1 MRNPSAVKE
10 GGLQFSYL
18 SFPSPPSTYPTPTL
32 PIQLLD
38 SRLSGIRSSGLKS
51 QAPPTSPPPAWA
63 PGKPGAADPAGAAG
77 GALGMLAGVGRAR
90 LRAASRKPSPRGGCG
105 RERDGPRRWAYA
117 LRGLMPR
124 ASQLGAQLAATS
136 APRRHR
142 LSVLFGCRGEELQ
155 PLPRTGCRHC
165 PPGPSQ
171 GCRCGLLRGP
181 GPAPQRRAAAAAG
194 RPGVRPPFGD
204 FCALRSPATI
214 S

>member
-10 GGLQFSYL
+10 GGLQFFYL

-155 PLPRTGCRHC
+155 AVASHRLPALSSRSESRLPL
-165 PPGPSQ
+165 
-171 GCRCGLLRGP
+171 
-181 GPAPQRRAAAAAG
+181 RAAAGPRTRAPETRRR
-194 RPGVRPPFGD
+194 RPARRPAPVW
-204 FCALRSPATI
+204 
-214 S
+214 

>member
-18 SFPSPPSTYPTPTL
+18 SSPSPPSTYPTPHTFH
-32 PIQLLD
+32 PAP
-38 SRLSGIRSSGLKS
+38 RL
-51 QAPPTSPPPAWA
+51 APLRNPLRRTQIASPTHVPAPAWP
-63 PGKPGAADPAGAAG
+63 PGKPGAADPAGAACD
-77 GALGMLAGVGRAR
+77 ALGMLAGVGRAR

-142 LSVLFGCRGEELQ
+142 LSVLFGCRGEELP

-165 PPGPSQ
+165 PPGPSR

-181 GPAPQRRAAAAAG
+181 GPAPQRRAAAG

-204 FCALRSPATI
+204 FCVLRSPATI